1 MRNES
6 YELQSNSNQKF
17 NDNISR
23 NNKKGRKVHM
33 KKRIRKTISVI
44 AILTMT
50 FQMVMP
56 MVPGVTSKVFATNTT
71 IPVVAENLEEKFKT
85 GEVTQNNQSSEQI
98 DPQEVGTSEKVV
110 TELSEST
117 DIAQTEEISRNYEIK
132 EEETWDVSA
141 NGDGSVIAKWTLSDK
156 TLTISGAGEMKDWDN
171 DSVESW
177 HNTQYTNAIEKV
189 IIEEGVTRIGWYAFG
204 GFSSLESIVIPES
217 VTSLGN
223 LAFEGCSSL
232 ISINI
237 PEGVTSIGGYAF
249 SGCSS
254 LTSINIPDSVTS
266 IGEDAFYGCS
276 SLESITI
283 SESVISIEE
292 DAIPENTIIYTKSN
306 TEAHRYAE
314 ENEQGYIIDDIAP
327 TIIFTPNAGENIQK
341 QYSVTVEVQD
351 DMEEVGVNEN
361 SLKYQ
366 WTQSEQQ
373 PTKESFIE
381 SFENGQAIIKN
392 TGDGAWYLWI
402 YAEDNVGNETITR
415 SEAFHF
421 DNTAPNVNV
430 EYSTKNPTKENVTVT
445 IISNEEVQAIQG
457 WTLSSDKKTLTK
469 EYTENTTET
478 ITIKDLAGNETQV
491 DIKTLPEIMI
501 GDINQDGRIDITD
514 FLMLK
519 RHLVAGNKTNWI
531 LTGDS
536 LEAADM
542 NENGIVDITDM
553 LMLKRAVVENM

>member
-189 IIEEGVTRIGWYAFG
+189 IIEEGITRIGDYAFREC
-204 GFSSLESIVIPES
+204 SSLESIEISES
-217 VTSLGN
+217 VTNIGQY
-223 LAFEGCSSL
+223 AFYECSSL
-232 ISINI
+232 TSINI
-237 PEGVTSIGGYAF
+237 PESVMSIDSYTF
-249 SGCSS
+249 YGCSS